1 MTFEV
6 SAGRAVTPQEEQIGA
21 CPTSASSPSLTRVII
36 PGERVR
42 RRSASNA
49 RVTRNAG
56 SGACCVGA
64 LGERVVDGARQLV
77 VQPQRF
83 RMELRSRVRYV
94 ECSAQFS

>member
-6 SAGRAVTPQEEQIGA
+6 SAERAVTPQEEQIGDR
-21 CPTSASSPSLTRVII
+21 PTSASSPSLMRVII

-56 SGACCVGA
+56 LSSVIGDFEQDVGVTRLVERAVAREVGA
-64 LGERVVDGARQLV
+64 AELLLDVLNRDH
-77 VQPQRF
+77 QPT
-83 RMELRSRVRYV
+83 
-94 ECSAQFS
+94 A